1 MYTYSNDEKTDMIL
15 DYGECLKNASLAASV
30 YVQRYLERRAAS
42 DMNFKILEGQ
52 LRANWPPV
60 ELSYQ
65 RVATDEEH
73 EIAVFQILEEEPQ
86 MGQREVAR
94 RAGIS

>member
-1 MYTYSNDEKTDMIL
+1 MYTYSNDEKNNMIL

-42 DMNFKILEGQ
+42 DTDLNFKILEGQ

-60 ELSYQ
+60 
-65 RVATDEEH
+65 
-73 EIAVFQILEEEPQ
+73 
-86 MGQREVAR
+86 
-94 RAGIS
+94 